1 MCARGPACTTFPFL
15 ASHLTHL
22 QLEEAPFLLHFLCDF
37 GPADFSADHP
47 VELGVLLLL
56 LLYFGSVCEGNA
68 RVSQE
73 ATGHRTPQRTASESS
88 AERNARPCGAL
99 QSGRPLNSRRKQA
112 APCHGNTLHVAFP
125 LFTQQI
131 LPKHLLGP
139 ICVRGDGRP
148 THALPLIA
156 SPSLETLTSTLCVA
170 VSKVTRSSG
179 FQSAPHDNIKLFN
192 HCLPSCPFPQ
202 RLHAKLHDLNVT
214 CTVQV

>member
-1 MCARGPACTTFPFL
+1 MCARGPACTTFPFP

-47 VELGVLLLL
+47 MELGMLLLL
-56 LLYFGSVCEGNA
+56 FLYFSSVCEGNA

-88 AERNARPCGAL
+88 AETNARPRGAL
-99 QSGRPLNSRRKQA
+99 QSRRPLNSHRKQA
-112 APCHGNTLHVAFP
+112 ARCHRNTLDVAFP
-125 LFTQQI
+125 LLTQQI

-139 ICVRGDGRP
+139 ICVRGNGRP

-156 SPSLETLTSTLCVA
+156 SLSLETLTSTLCIA

-179 FQSAPHDNIKLFN
+179 LQSAPHDNVTLFN
-192 HCLPSCPFPQ
+192 YSLPSCPFML
-202 RLHAKLHDLNVT
+202 RDFMLSYMT
-214 CTVQV
+214 